1 MTPRLILAIL
11 RGDQCDQ
18 LVHQLV
24 DAGFRVTE
32 FSSVG
37 GFFRRKH
44 TTLLIGLP
52 EDRLEDAFLILRSA
66 CPTSPDND
74 EHNITFF
81 VLKANQ
87 TVVI

>member
-1 MTPRLILAIL
+1 MTHRLILAIL
-11 RGDQCDQ
+11 RGDQCDR
-18 LVHQLV
+18 LVHQLL

-44 TTLLIGLP
+44 ITLLIGLS
-52 EDRLEDAFLILRSA
+52 EDRLEDAFQILRTA
-66 CPTSPDND
+66 CPTSPDDD

-81 VLKANQ
+81 VLKAAQ
-87 TVVI
+87 TVII